1 MQHEQ
6 PLQTPGIKP
15 ITGAIIDDNRF
26 VREALVAMLGDSS
39 QVRVIAA
46 PAADATFLARHNPDV
61 VLLNARLSDAGSL
74 NVAAALRKAHPRL
87 KVVVMDFVPANTE
100 IAAFVN
106 AGVAGFV
113 LKDASVSEFVQ
124 TIQSVA
130 EGDKVLPRSVKESL
144 CTRVARKNGAGIRPA
159 GPGVQLTKREQ
170 EVVAL
175 IGFGLSNTEIAAWLD
190 IEALTVK
197 THVRNVMEK
206 LALHT
211 RLQICAYFHDDT
223 RVA

>member
-1 MQHEQ
+1 MPNEQ
-6 PLQTPGIKP
+6 PLRTPGVKP

-26 VREALVAMLGDSS
+26 VREALLAMLGDSS
-39 QVRVIAA
+39 HVRVIAA
-46 PAADATFLARHNPDV
+46 PAADANFLARHNPDV
-61 VLLNARLSDAGSL
+61 VLLNGGLRDAGSL
-74 NVAAALRKAHPRL
+74 SVAAALRKAHPRL
-87 KVVVMDFVPANTE
+87 KVVVMDVFPADAV

-106 AGVAGFV
+106 AGVSGFV
-113 LKDASVSEFVQ
+113 LKEASVSEFVQ

-130 EGDKVLPRSVKESL
+130 GGDNVLPRPVKESL
-144 CTRVARKNGAGIRPA
+144 CMKVARTNGPETRRASA
-159 GPGVQLTKREQ
+159 GVQLTKREQ

-175 IGFGLSNTEIAAWLD
+175 IGFGLSNTDIAAWLN

-211 RLQICAYFHDDT
+211 RLQICAYFHDDA
-223 RVA
+223 RAD